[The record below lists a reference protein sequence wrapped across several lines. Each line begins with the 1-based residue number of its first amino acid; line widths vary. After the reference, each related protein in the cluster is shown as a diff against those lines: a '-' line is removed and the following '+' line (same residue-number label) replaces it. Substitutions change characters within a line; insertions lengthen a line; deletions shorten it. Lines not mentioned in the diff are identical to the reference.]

1 MQNKIAMRIDES
13 PCGTIF
19 VTSDFSDIASSK
31 TANRALLRLE
41 EKGIIRRVLR
51 GVYEKPEYSDF
62 LQEYVAPSPDKVA
75 RAIARNNGWRIVPN
89 GDTALNTLGLSTQV
103 PSTWLYVSDGPY
115 KEYPYGEVTLSFK
128 RTAKREFA
136 NLSDKTA
143 LVIQALKALG
153 EKGVTETVLCTLASL
168 LTSEEKEQMIQE
180 AKYATDWIYQN
191 IRKISECESDR

>member
-1 MQNKIAMRIDES
+1 MQNEIAMRIDES

-128 RTAKREFA
+128 RTANREFA

>member
-1 MQNKIAMRIDES
+1 MQNEIAMRIDES

-89 GDTALNTLGLSTQV
+89 GETALNTLGLSTQV

-136 NLSDKTA
+136 NLSDMTA

-168 LTSEEKEQMIQE
+168 LTSEEKEQMIRE

>member
-1 MQNKIAMRIDES
+1 MQNEIAMRIDES

-41 EKGIIRRVLR
+41 DKGIIRRVLR

-89 GDTALNTLGLSTQV
+89 GETALNTLGLSTQV

-128 RTAKREFA
+128 RTANREFA

-168 LTSEEKEQMIQE
+168 LTSEEKEQMIRE

>member
-1 MQNKIAMRIDES
+1 MQNEIAMRIDES
-13 PCGTIF
+13 PGGTIF
-19 VTSDFSDIASSK
+19 VTSDFTDIASSK

-41 EKGIIRRVLR
+41 DKGIIRRVLR

-89 GDTALNTLGLSTQV
+89 GETALNTLGLSTQV

-128 RTAKREFA
+128 RTANREFA

>member
-13 PCGTIF
+13 PAGTIF

-41 EKGIIRRVLR
+41 DKGIIRRVLR

-128 RTAKREFA
+128 RTANREFA